1 MRKNYPRI
9 AFILISFEERTGR
22 TAPFRGKRLKFPEK
36 VPKTLDSEP
45 SEDYNLKACKCETVF
60 VCKKGAGLEPVTP
73 TLIIYF

>member
-9 AFILISFEERTGR
+9 AFILISFKRERAERRPSGVS
-22 TAPFRGKRLKFPEK
+22 RLKFPEK

-45 SEDYNLKACKCETVF
+45 PEDYNLKACKCEIVF
-60 VCKKGAGLEPVTP
+60 VCKKGAGLVPVTP